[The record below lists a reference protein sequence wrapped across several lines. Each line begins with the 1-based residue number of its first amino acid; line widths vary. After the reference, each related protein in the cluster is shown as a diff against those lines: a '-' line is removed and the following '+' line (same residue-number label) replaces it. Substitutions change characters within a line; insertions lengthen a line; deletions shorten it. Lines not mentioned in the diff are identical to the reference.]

1 MADDILTTPEAEV
14 VAPAETKEKTKRAP
28 ARGRKKKAVQQ
39 VPVGKVYIQA
49 TYNNTI
55 VTMTDPHGN
64 VLGWS
69 SSGKMGFT
77 GPKKATPYA
86 ASITVKDVCDRLKD
100 VGLKEVTVLVKG
112 IGAGR
117 EGAVR
122 ALNAN
127 GLAVTSIKDVT
138 PIPHNGCRAPG
149 PRRI

>member
-1 MADDILTTPEAEV
+1 MADTEV
-14 VAPAETKEKTKRAP
+14 TNAPAAAEETAEKGAKKGIVRA
-28 ARGRKKKAVQQ
+28 RKKKTVRT
-39 VPVGKVYIQA
+39 VPIGRVYVHA

-55 VTMTDPHGN
+55 ITITDPHGN

-86 ASITVKDVCDRLKD
+86 ASITVKDVCDKLKD
-100 VGLKEVTVLVKG
+100 VGLREVAVFAKG

-117 EGAVR
+117 EGAIR

-127 GLAVTSIKDVT
+127 GLTVTTIKDTT
-138 PIPHNGCRAPG
+138 PIPHNGCRPPG
-149 PRRI
+149 ARRI